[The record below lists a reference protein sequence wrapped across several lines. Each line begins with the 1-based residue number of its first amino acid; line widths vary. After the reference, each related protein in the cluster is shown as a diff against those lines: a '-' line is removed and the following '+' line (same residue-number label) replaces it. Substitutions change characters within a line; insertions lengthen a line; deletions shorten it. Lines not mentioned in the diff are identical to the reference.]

1 MNALAKYFLVF
12 LLGWSGAVWTYSDLI
27 YKKVE
32 TPTQTTSSSESPVGD
47 SEQPIEEQTIDQ
59 DAQPVQKQLG
69 KNKNVETAQRSTYT
83 FHFCSNYDH
92 SHCINGLA
100 EHPRKKVW

>member
-1 MNALAKYFLVF
+1 MNALAKYLLVF

-32 TPTQTTSSSESPVGD
+32 TPAQTTSSSESPVGDSEQPVGD

-59 DAQPVQKQLG
+59 DAQPVQK
-69 KNKNVETAQRSTYT
+69 
-83 FHFCSNYDH
+83 
-92 SHCINGLA
+92 
-100 EHPRKKVW
+100 

>member
-1 MNALAKYFLVF
+1 MNALAKYLLVF

-32 TPTQTTSSSESPVGD
+32 TPAQTTSSSESPVGD

-83 FHFCSNYDH
+83 FQRKRDTYEFSWSVNNISNSFYYF
-92 SHCINGLA
+92 
-100 EHPRKKVW
+100 

>member
-1 MNALAKYFLVF
+1 MNKLWSVGSYLLVF

-32 TPTQTTSSSESPVGD
+32 TPAQTTSSSESPVGDSEQPVGDSEQPVGDSEQPVGD

-59 DAQPVQKQLG
+59 DAQPVQK
-69 KNKNVETAQRSTYT
+69 
-83 FHFCSNYDH
+83 
-92 SHCINGLA
+92 
-100 EHPRKKVW
+100 

>member
-1 MNALAKYFLVF
+1 MNALAKYLLVF
-12 LLGWSGAVWTYSDLI
+12 LLGLSVAVWTYSDLI

-59 DAQPVQKQLG
+59 DAQPVQK
-69 KNKNVETAQRSTYT
+69 
-83 FHFCSNYDH
+83 
-92 SHCINGLA
+92 
-100 EHPRKKVW
+100 

>member
-1 MNALAKYFLVF
+1 MNALAKYLLVF
-12 LLGWSGAVWTYSDLI
+12 VLGWSGAVWTYSDLI

-32 TPTQTTSSSESPVGD
+32 TPAQTTSSSESPVGD

-69 KNKNVETAQRSTYT
+69 KNKNVGTASLPATNDLWFVSKCLRGRFSDTT
-83 FHFCSNYDH
+83 N
-92 SHCINGLA
+92 CITG
-100 EHPRKKVW
+100 W